1 MMTLAPDIAARLR
14 VLFTLDDSGGIVWA
28 ERPAADF
35 AARYNITPAAAAAIA
50 QDWQDTKA
58 GKAPR
63 WKMTPNGPAVMADKR
78 SVLFWHIVAALGAD
92 PARAQAAADAAQAE
106 YDTRDTR
113 GAVLRLCAIDHKTGQ
128 IVWRKRTQ
136 DNAPKTPKDKRD
148 TFNRTWA
155 GRALTIRDG
164 ALTIQR
170 KTVQESDA
178 RQWLQEAAKQ
188 E

>member
-1 MMTLAPDIAARLR
+1 MPDIDPDVSARLR
-14 VLFTLDDSGGIVWA
+14 VLFTLTDSGGIVWA
-28 ERPAADF
+28 DRPAADF
-35 AARYNITPAAAAAIA
+35 AARYNISPAAAAAIA
-50 QDWQDTKA
+50 QDWQETKA

-63 WKMTPNGPAVMADKR
+63 WKMTPNGPAVTADKR

-92 PARAQAAADAAQAE
+92 PARAQAAADAARADH
-106 YDTRDTR
+106 DTRDAR
-113 GAVLRLCAIDHKTGQ
+113 GAVLRLCAIDGKTGQ

-155 GRALTIRDG
+155 GRSLAIRDG

-170 KTVQESDA
+170 KTVQEPDA
-178 RQWLQEAAKQ
+178 RRWLQDAAKQ